1 MEKPCGN
8 YAGTTTAEQN
18 HINQQDRLSETV
30 VALDGD
36 LLAKRRVILP
46 IPGAEASVSILRSTK
61 SSAFFL
67 AVFSGFLALSLGLS
81 ALSSNAQTNST
92 WNGGT
97 GNWGDS
103 GNWNPGAV
111 PNNSGIP
118 TYDVTIGVAN
128 SNVTMDVLNDT
139 IDNLT
144 LDATTSL
151 TITGNTLSLNSGA
164 SSDAGMIT
172 NNGGIFNNRLGSS
185 LTISSGFLNQGAFI
199 SGNFVAGSLNNAG
212 KLFISSSG
220 LIYNQDGDTINNSGT
235 LTNSGALFMQEGIIN
250 NSGTFTNNSIGALTF
265 EDAAIANDGKFYNY
279 GMIHNEGGIQNNLD
293 SSLTNYGTIN
303 TLFDGEIVNYGRLLN
318 TSGGTINEISFGNLI
333 NHGTLINAGNIT
345 TSESQLYNFGVL
357 SNSGVLLS
365 TAEEEIDGLLDNYG
379 TLNNS
384 GTLTNSSGVPQPGP
398 YPQSGTLNNYGTINN
413 SGRLFNTLE
422 AGAGPFAVS
431 ALNNFGTLNNSG
443 AITNT
448 GTFTNSGLVKITSSG
463 LFTTSTNY
471 TQTAGRTIVN
481 GTLTATGP
489 AIVDIQGG
497 ILSGGGTING
507 NVKMAGT
514 MIAGMPGT
522 PLTFLING
530 NYEQTGTG
538 IYDELIGS
546 NANGVLQV
554 SGAAKLDPGAS
565 LDIFL
570 LGGFDP
576 SNGTSFTILDYGSE
590 SGTFAIADPFF
601 NGGTQRWVIS
611 SYNGGDGDD
620 IVLTAEAN
628 NVATTPEPANTLL
641 LGTALLVAAWYAR
654 KKRTEQS

>member
-1 MEKPCGN
+1 M
-8 YAGTTTAEQN
+8 
-18 HINQQDRLSETV
+18 NQHYSIGKASA
-30 VALDGD
+30 ALDSD
-36 LLAKRRVILP
+36 LLERIGAIHP
-46 IPGAEASVSILRSTK
+46 IPGAEAPVFIFPWLKLSASVR
-61 SSAFFL
+61 
-67 AVFSGFLALSLGLS
+67 AVLTAFLALFLGLFIVS
-81 ALSSNAQTNST
+81 ANAQTNSA

-97 GNWGDS
+97 GNWS
-103 GNWNPGAV
+103 NSRNWHPAAA
-111 PNNSGIP
+111 PNNTGTT

-128 SNVTMDVLNDT
+128 SNVTMDVLNDS
-139 IDNLT
+139 IDDLT

-151 TITGNTLSLNSGA
+151 TISGNTLNLILGA

-172 NNGGIFNNRLGSS
+172 NSGGVVNNKLGSS

-199 SGNFVAGSLNNAG
+199 SGNFVAGSLNNTG
-212 KLFISSSG
+212 KLLVSSSG
-220 LIYNQDGDTINNSGT
+220 LILNQDGDTINNSGT
-235 LTNSGALFMQEGIIN
+235 LINAGNLFMLEGVIN
-250 NSGTFTNNSIGALTF
+250 NTGILTNNSDNFTIL
-265 EDAAIANDGKFYNY
+265 DAGLENYGKFYNY
-279 GMIHNEGGIQNNLD
+279 GMIHNEGGINNNLD

-333 NHGTLINAGNIT
+333 NHGTLINAGTINN
-345 TSESQLYNFGVL
+345 SDSQLYNFGVL
-357 SNSGVLLS
+357 NNSGILLS
-365 TAEEEIDGLLDNYG
+365 TAEENIDGLLDNYG

-384 GTLTNSSGVPQPGP
+384 GTLTNSSGTPFGP
-398 YPQSGTLNNYGTINN
+398 PPQSGTLNNYGTINN
-413 SGRLFNTLE
+413 SGMLFNTLE
-422 AGAGPFAVS
+422 VGAGPFAVS
-431 ALNNFGTLNNSG
+431 AFNNFGTLNNSG
-443 AITNT
+443 TITNT

-481 GTLTATGP
+481 GTLTPTGP

-507 NVKMAGT
+507 SVKMAGT

-530 NYEQTGTG
+530 SYEQTGTG

-546 NANGVLQV
+546 NANGLLQV

-590 SGTFAIADPFF
+590 SGAFAITDPFF
-601 NGGTQRWVIS
+601 NGGTQKWVIS
-611 SYNGGDGDD
+611 SYSGGDGDD
-620 IVLTAEAN
+620 IILTAEAN
-628 NVATTPEPANTLL
+628 NVETTPEPANTLL
-641 LGTALLVAAWYAR
+641 LGTMLLVAAWYAR
-654 KKRTEQS
+654 KKRSEQS